1 MEELLELDE
10 SHKIIG
16 HIYKIV
22 NTINNKCYIGQT
34 RSHRLNRKKYRPFG
48 YIGRFKDHMSESR
61 SKSKKN
67 QCTYLN
73 SAFLKYGYDNFKCE
87 LITTC
92 NVSELDEFEVSYIKL
107 YNSKY
112 PNGYNL
118 TDGGQCKYTKKGS
131 KITLNDEDIYKLKQ
145 DEDNLNVC
153 KIKKTRSEETK
164 RLISKR
170 LTEYNNNHDVKI
182 KSMIKTQKQHYDK
195 KLETFKNCKINDDD
209 IDQYIRIVKNNKENY
224 SYVVIRIDNKMTSF
238 VGKYEDIEKT
248 KQRARMFI
256 LELLKWQDNLDAGT
270 PLEPLLPLNSRN
282 VNEELG

>member
-1 MEELLELDE
+1 M
-10 SHKIIG
+10 
-16 HIYKIV
+16 
-22 NTINNKCYIGQT
+22 
-34 RSHRLNRKKYRPFG
+34 
-48 YIGRFKDHMSESR
+48 
-61 SKSKKN
+61 
-67 QCTYLN
+67 
-73 SAFLKYGYDNFKCE
+73 
-87 LITTC
+87 
-92 NVSELDEFEVSYIKL
+92 
-107 YNSKY
+107 
-112 PNGYNL
+112 
-118 TDGGQCKYTKKGS
+118 
-131 KITLNDEDIYKLKQ
+131 
-145 DEDNLNVC
+145 NVC

-164 RLISKR
+164 QLISKR

-224 SYVVIRIDNKMTSF
+224 SYVVIKIDNKMTSF